1 MGWSMSI
8 ILRFFKNPNNFVVNA
23 TPRDWTLLVHHCREQ
38 ALLGSAYLY
47 LKQHDNKMPADI
59 LSHFESGKIYADKQL
74 QTMVLELLML
84 EQALAQADYPI
95 LLVKGVAYRL
105 HRFGFATGRVFS
117 DLDLLVPADKVN
129 LTVDMLQSA
138 GFMDSTEHDYDRRY
152 YIDWS
157 HQHPPLRHYT
167 RGSEVDLHHTIFF
180 AKSSVSVDIKQF
192 IANSKPIES
201 SCFSLPTPA
210 DMFVHSCLHLLFQ
223 EEHHKLI
230 KDLVDL
236 YELYNS
242 IPDKQSIVGS
252 ASLTNK
258 PEVVAHGL
266 NIISELFNL
275 PLSAMELSFIQQ
287 QTSWISRQSLHY
299 LISTLTS
306 DDRQNKLA
314 KIWWVARGHLIK
326 MPWYLLLYHS
336 VAKVWYLRQKK
347 QKLSKYQQEIDKNT
361 RPHDA

>member
-1 MGWSMSI
+1 MNI
-8 ILRFFKNPNNFVVNA
+8 ILRFFKDSNQFVRNA
-23 TPRDWTLLVHHCREQ
+23 TPIDWTMLVHQCREQ

-47 LKQHDNKMPADI
+47 LQQHHNKLPADV
-59 LSHFESGKIYADKQL
+59 LSHFESGKIYADKQH

-84 EQALAQADYPI
+84 EQALAHADYPI

-105 HRFGFATGRVFS
+105 HRFGFAAGRVFS
-117 DLDLLVPADKVN
+117 DLDLLVPADKIQT
-129 LTVDMLQSA
+129 TVEKLQAA

-152 YIDWS
+152 YLEWS

-180 AKSSVSVDIKQF
+180 AKSSVVVDIKRF

-201 SCFSLPTPA
+201 SCFSLPAPA
-210 DMFVHSCLHLLFQ
+210 DMFVHSCLHLFFQ
-223 EEHHKLI
+223 EEHHKII

-236 YELYNS
+236 FELYNS
-242 IPDKQSIVGS
+242 ISDKQSIVES

-266 NIISELFNL
+266 NVLSELFKL
-275 PLSAMELSFIQQ
+275 QLSEQELLFIEQ
-287 QTSWISRQSLHY
+287 QTSWMSRQSLRY
-299 LISTLTS
+299 LISKLTGGS
-306 DDRQNKLA
+306 GYDKLA

-336 VAKVWYLRQKK
+336 LAKVWYLRQKK
-347 QKLSKYQQEIDKNT
+347 QKLSKYQQEIDNNT